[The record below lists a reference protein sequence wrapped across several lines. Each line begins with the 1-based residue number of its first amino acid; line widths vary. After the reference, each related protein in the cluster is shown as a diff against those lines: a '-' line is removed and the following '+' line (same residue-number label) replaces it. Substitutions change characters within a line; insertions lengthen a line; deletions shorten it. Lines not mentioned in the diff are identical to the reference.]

1 MDTAVVAF
9 IPLFLLPLLNIYQL
23 AIFVDSNDWG
33 SERWVEIFGPV
44 IIGTTKINYSI

>member
-1 MDTAVVAF
+1 MDTAVVVF

-23 AIFVDSNDWG
+23 AIFMDSNDWG
-33 SERWVEIFGPV
+33 SERWVEIFEPV